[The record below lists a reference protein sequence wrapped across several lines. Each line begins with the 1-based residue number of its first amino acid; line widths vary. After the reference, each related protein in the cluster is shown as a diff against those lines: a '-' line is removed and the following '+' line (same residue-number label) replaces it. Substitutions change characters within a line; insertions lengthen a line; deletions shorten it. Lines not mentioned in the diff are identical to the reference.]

1 MIYLFEVQES
11 LKDLIEDILAT
22 ASQTYSVSL
31 TRAPVLTDS
40 FPEELVVPETL
51 MKLEDISVRPYFLR
65 CKGELRLYLA
75 VELGEDRIIDLL
87 NFIESH
93 LRAELEQKHDTLHTN
108 YFGSIS
114 RVSRKFSKEENVI
127 IGSFE
132 FEVNGIEHI
141 E

>member
-1 MIYLFEVQES
+1 MIYLFEVQEN

-93 LRAELEQKHDTLHTN
+93 LHTN